1 MGRRVS
7 QKLHE
12 VITEGVRAVLTQRR
26 ELPLFVVLA
35 TVPGESADRLRLER
49 IQHLARDFPDH
60 VACTNG
66 RLEYYETL
74 MRAADYNAMTS
85 LYEPHGGAFEGA
97 VVPIVRLVD
106 GLARQVNALE
116 PTGRAVTMNAIWHE
130 PWELP
135 SGLGFREPS
144 TPTEVDDLRGL
155 LTGTFTPENLTF
167 RAMVASFA
175 EVLATAVA
183 LRRDRPQVYARLVQ
197 GALRAQMGR
206 DWLIHLGGILALVD
220 EARGRR
226 PL

>member
-12 VITEGVRAVLTQRR
+12 VITEGVRAVLTAASRAAPVRR
-26 ELPLFVVLA
+26 PRHGA
-35 TVPGESADRLRLER
+35 RRIGRPARLER

-116 PTGRAVTMNAIWHE
+116 PTGRAATFNAIWHE

-144 TPTEVDDLRGL
+144 TATEVDDLRGL
-155 LTGTFTPENLTF
+155 LTGTFAPRTPRSARWSRRLP
-167 RAMVASFA
+167 RSSQPPWRSGG
-175 EVLATAVA
+175 TAPRSTHA
-183 LRRDRPQVYARLVQ
+183 WSKGP
-197 GALRAQMGR
+197 
-206 DWLIHLGGILALVD
+206 
-220 EARGRR
+220 
-226 PL
+226 